1 MSAYQPIAQR
11 QAYVPVRQL
20 CQVLRVAPAAYYA
33 WQRRR
38 QRPQVEPAW
47 QVAVREAFAYHSQ
60 RYGTRRLRAEGQA
73 QGHVVGRW
81 RIRRVLHAYGL
92 RAQQPRSF
100 VPRTTDSDP
109 AVRAAPNR
117 LLGQP
122 APTVP
127 NRVWVGDITYL
138 PRQGGGWRYLAVWL
152 DRCSRKI
159 VGWDVRDTMSEDLV
173 SEALRRALVVRR
185 PPAGLL
191 VHSDQGSQYTATRFK
206 DLIAK
211 HGALQRMSRRG
222 NCSDNA
228 HAESFWSRF
237 KAELLDGGSFP
248 GLTEARLEISHHIAY
263 YNAERRH
270 SALGYCSPNHF
281 ETHLQTTSQLCPA

>member
-1 MSAYQPIAQR
+1 MSAYRYIAQR
-11 QAYVPVRQL
+11 ANQAPVRQL
-20 CQVLRVAPAAYYA
+20 CQVLRVAPSAYYA
-33 WQRRR
+33 WHQQRN
-38 QRPQVEPAW
+38 QAVPEPAW
-47 QVAVREAFAYHSQ
+47 QVAVREAFAHHSQ
-60 RYGTRRLRAEGQA
+60 RYGTRRLRAEVQA
-73 QGHVVGRW
+73 EGHVVGRW
-81 RIRRVLHAYGL
+81 RIRRVLKAHGL

-122 APTVP
+122 APTAP

-138 PRQGGGWRYLAVWL
+138 PRQGGGWLYLAVWL

-159 VGWDVRDTMSEDLV
+159 VGWDVRDTMPEDLV

-185 PPAGLL
+185 PLAGLV

-206 DLIAK
+206 DLLAR
-211 HGALQRMSRRG
+211 HGAVQSMSRRG
-222 NCSDNA
+222 NCYDNA

-248 GLTEARLEISHHIAY
+248 GLAEAKLEISHHIAY

-270 SALGYCSPNHF
+270 SSLGYQAPNHF
-281 ETHLQTTSQLCPA
+281 EIQLQTTSQLCPA